1 MSPLSIRGVSL
12 FYSISLTYHF
22 QIMATAI
29 SSSASDNP
37 HALPDTTALLSIGR
51 WVARLFLAHY
61 CITGRY
67 PTLGH
72 LFLNSSVERSSKAS
86 RISEPP
92 PTTHALVGKLILIQ
106 AGATV
111 TQTCARWLANF
122 IISRRKQ
129 GRTQQLCDDGEAD
142 LTANNDT
149 VSSSLQQHCAICRMP
164 RTHSAA
170 PSSCGHV
177 FCWKCLYQWVSTVR
191 PKCPL
196 CRASCR
202 PQDVVA
208 LYNYAP
214 SS

>member
-1 MSPLSIRGVSL
+1 M
-12 FYSISLTYHF
+12 
-22 QIMATAI
+22 
-29 SSSASDNP
+29 
-37 HALPDTTALLSIGR
+37 
-51 WVARLFLAHY
+51 RLFLAHY

-72 LFLNSSVERSSKAS
+72 LFLNSSVERPSKS

-106 AGATV
+106 AGATL
-111 TQTCARWLANF
+111 TQTCARWLSNF
-122 IISRRKQ
+122 MVSRGKQ
-129 GRTQQLCDDGEAD
+129 ETQQIRENEGDSPS
-142 LTANNDT
+142 ND

-191 PKCPL
+191 PECPL
-196 CRASCR
+196 CRAACR